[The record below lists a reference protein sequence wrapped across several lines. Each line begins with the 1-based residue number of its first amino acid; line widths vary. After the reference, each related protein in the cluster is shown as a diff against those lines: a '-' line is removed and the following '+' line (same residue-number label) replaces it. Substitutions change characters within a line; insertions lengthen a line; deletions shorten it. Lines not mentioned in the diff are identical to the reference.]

1 MSLWTLKDSMSS
13 KVTVRGSLQDLD
25 EKMPVSI
32 STTKRQRTNLHS
44 EGKER
49 IIRGHRHTDQTNM
62 RKRKSKRDSVTLRLK
77 VFLRQMRDRVKV
89 RDRLS
94 VKRDKMKEREKQS
107 PYLLGNPAQ
116 NGSCILEHRSCF
128 LAGQP
133 VSMLH
138 KSSILS
144 VYYSLHSTASTYE
157 CKKTINNRYNE
168 ASPHCTLSFLHWDV
182 FYTLFYTFTIQKKS
196 QCNVTTCVLL
206 HLWTAGFIATLNWP
220 AGLLL
225 IQDGLPG
232 LAGFT
237 RRDSSLFPIVCT
249 PAGACAPQTQ
259 WPTEHTLITHFAQH
273 VLHFCDSTQPAR
285 SVHLQLSIRYQNC
298 GNSKSRGVGC
308 QWTYC
313 SGLPNND
320 IAHTL

>member
-182 FYTLFYTFTIQKKS
+182 CHNTEEKS
-196 QCNVTTCVLL
+196 MQCHYLR
-206 HLWTAGFIATLNWP
+206 FIASLNCW
-220 AGLLL
+220 LHC
-225 IQDGLPG
+225 DFK
-232 LAGFT
+232 LASWFVAYPRWFT
-237 RRDSSLFPIVCT
+237 RFSWIYPQRFFSFPYCMYTSWGMCTTNTMTYWTHTHHSFCPARITLLWLNTTRPFCT
-249 PAGACAPQTQ
+249 P
-259 WPTEHTLITHFAQH
+259 PTVNKISEL
-273 VLHFCDSTQPAR
+273 
-285 SVHLQLSIRYQNC
+285 
-298 GNSKSRGVGC
+298 
-308 QWTYC
+308 W
-313 SGLPNND
+313 
-320 IAHTL
+320 